1 MNPLLGLLSA
11 LQASMEAIGEVF
23 GHQRKKGLRKERR
36 ERFWFAVLALLLL
49 VGSVIAIGITMHQI
63 YFER

>member
-1 MNPLLGLLSA
+1 MNPLFGLLSV
-11 LQASMEAIGEVF
+11 LQASMDTIGEVF
-23 GHQRKKGLRKERR
+23 ARQRKKDLKKERR